1 MKAKEALDIITTLN
15 ELLDMNDY
23 MQAVEALEQALTELE
38 DLKEKVAKLKYYTR
52 LIDFL
57 NVMRMY
63 EWTDEDKII
72 LDVGFVNQE
81 GNAELT
87 IKELR
92 EKYADY
98 NVFDYDM
105 YHEITDDNYLLAG
118 YIEIGDLDKLVGEK
132 DE

>member
-1 MKAKEALDIITTLN
+1 MIRKLEEIIIKVETDVLTYAEK
-15 ELLDMNDY
+15 ELLK
-23 MQAVEALEQALTELE
+23 QSLTELE
-38 DLKEKVAKLKYYTR
+38 ALKVKVAKLKNYTR

-81 GNAELT
+81 ENAELT

-118 YIEIGDLDKLVGEK
+118 YIEIGDLDKLVGAK